1 MDVMETF
8 ALIQNAYIA
17 GIRNA
22 PAMALIG
29 LRNTSE
35 RPRRCAFC
43 GGSDFIERIETDL
56 ESEND
61 CIIEDLVCE
70 DCGMPAIVQAE

>member
-8 ALIQNAYIA
+8 ALIQKAYIA

-43 GGSDFIERIETDL
+43 KGSDFVVKIEVDQD
-56 ESEND
+56 SEND
-61 CIIEDLVCE
+61 YSIETLICE
-70 DCGMPAIVQAE
+70 DCGMPLEMAE